1 VAETGSPTASPQT
14 NLDDDY
20 THDIFLSHLQRNAQN
35 TVIAMNLFLRD
46 AAPGVRTFIDLEVNM
61 NKKGGLQNALR
72 NGVRRSRAL
81 LFFITDG
88 IFKSEWCCQE
98 LRWAREMGR
107 TIILVNET
115 DARHGGTYPRVSPTR
130 IATRIATRHTPHATR
145 PALIACAGG
154 AALCACCRHRH
165 EGGNQAGA
173 RRPQVSAARQG
184 TRPPTERCGTFAS
197 ALCSDGAH
205 AVLNAR
211 LPRLPSRG
219 TASPSSVT

>member
-1 VAETGSPTASPQT
+1 VAGAAGGRGCLLLAAGSGCWLCLLQAAGCWLLWLVRCSPSGRDGIADRVPTD
-14 NLDDDY
+14 LDDDY

-173 RRPQVSAARQG
+173 RRHQVSAARQG
-184 TRPPTERCGTFAS
+184 T
-197 ALCSDGAH
+197 
-205 AVLNAR
+205 
-211 LPRLPSRG
+211 
-219 TASPSSVT
+219 